1 MSMPKLR
8 MGWSRLGDHELAD
21 GLPVFIATNINGSNP
36 MGLAQTRDRDD
47 GTMKGLCMG
56 SGHGSIAIIVDSA
69 LGNSSYRGFFASNT
83 SCRRNVGN
91 WL

>member
-1 MSMPKLR
+1 
-8 MGWSRLGDHELAD
+8 
-21 GLPVFIATNINGSNP
+21 

-69 LGNSSYRGFFASNT
+69 LGNSSFRGLFYFEYVLLKAW
-83 SCRRNVGN
+83 RQ
-91 WL
+91 LL